1 MSEPSP
7 QRRFLAVLVAAFLIV
22 QVAVPVVALFGQRPA
37 RFGWHMYSAL
47 PPLPEVSIVHAD
59 GTEEPVD
66 IGALFGVQRAEID
79 YADAVRRR
87 LCETSDATEIRI
99 RTEAAGVESVRCAP

>member
-7 QRRFLAVLVAAFLIV
+7 RRRLLTVLVGAFLIV
-22 QVAVPVVALFGQRPA
+22 QVGVPVVALFGPRPA

-66 IGALFGVQRAEID
+66 LGTFFAVQRAEID

-87 LCETSDATEIRI
+87 LCETSDATEILI
-99 RTEAAGVESVRCAP
+99 RTDTAGVESVPCGP